1 MKKVCGVCSALMLI
15 AALATL
21 VSAQQNANRSST
33 AQTSAATTRA
43 RPLVLTETIPL
54 EGVKGR
60 FDHFASAGGRLFVAA
75 LGNDS
80 VEVINT
86 GGRTLAH
93 TITGVPSPQG
103 VAFSPEATP
112 GGVRHQFWSYDRRA
126 SKRPRHG

>member
-1 MKKVCGVCSALMLI
+1 MRRVYGVCSTLMFI
-15 AALATL
+15 AVLATL
-21 VSAQQNANRSST
+21 TSAQQNAKKNSTTQKSS
-33 AQTSAATTRA
+33 ATERA
-43 RPLVLTETIPL
+43 RPLVLTETMPL

-60 FDHFASAGGRLFVAA
+60 FDHFAAGGGRLFVAA

-103 VAFSPEATP
+103 LAFSPEAN
-112 GGVRHQFWSYDRRA
+112 
-126 SKRPRHG
+126 K